1 MIDFIQLLFA
11 LVLSAFFSGMELA
24 FLSASRLQVKIESK
38 RGGVFASWLAFLI
51 SKPSNFIGA
60 MLMGNTISL
69 VFVGLKTATLLDPFL

>member
-11 LVLSAFFSGMELA
+11 LILSAFFSGMELA

-51 SKPSNFIGA
+51 SKPSNFIG
-60 MLMGNTISL
+60 
-69 VFVGLKTATLLDPFL
+69 K